1 MTGTKKQREIVVDLA
16 GTGLWSGDLRYGD
29 PQAAGDAAAELDEL
43 GYSALW
49 IPDVSG
55 DVFTPINNLLA
66 ATKRTVIATGILN
79 IWMSSAA
86 ETAAGFASSVAE
98 HGDRV
103 MLGLGVSHQLLIDGA
118 KEPGTYQKP
127 LGVMRTFLDELDAFP
142 NGGVPQGNRVL
153 AALGPKML
161 ELAATRTRGTHPYLI
176 TPELTAYAREQIGKG
191 PLIAA
196 EQGAVLETDPEK
208 ARAIAREALA
218 GYLLLPNYTNNFLRH
233 GFKEEDIADGG
244 SDRLVDGLI
253 VWGDEDAIRARVQQH
268 HDAGADHVCVQVL
281 TASAGLG
288 GRTPPPLEQWRRLAP
303 ALLGS
308 GS

>member
-1 MTGTKKQREIVVDLA
+1 MDLA

-79 IWMSSAA
+79 IWMTTPAD
-86 ETAAGFASSVAE
+86 TAAGFANTVAA

-142 NGGVPQGNRVL
+142 NSGVPQGNRML

-161 ELAATRTRGTHPYLI
+161 QLAATRTRGTHPYLI
-176 TPELTAYAREQIGKG
+176 TPKFTAYAREQIGTG

-196 EQGAVLETDPEK
+196 EQGAVLETDPDK

-218 GYLLLPNYTNNFLRH
+218 GYLMLPNYTNNFLRH
-233 GFKEEDIADGG
+233 GFTEDDVANGG

-253 VWGDEDAIRARVQQH
+253 AWGDEETIRARVQEH

-281 TASAGLG
+281 TANAGLG
-288 GRTPPPLEQWRRLAP
+288 GRTAPPLEQWRRLAP